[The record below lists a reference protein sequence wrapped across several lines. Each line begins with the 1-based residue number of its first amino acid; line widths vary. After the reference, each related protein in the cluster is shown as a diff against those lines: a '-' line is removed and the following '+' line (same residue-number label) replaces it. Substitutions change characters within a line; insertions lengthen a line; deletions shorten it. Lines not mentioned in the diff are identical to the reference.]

1 MTDSTLAERFSGLST
16 GNVGDALGRTGL
28 CDPRIRS
35 ITPGLRLVA
44 PAFTVKTPAADNLTI
59 HRALELCPP
68 GHALVIDGGGHPVT
82 ALVGDLMGFAARQ
95 RGIAGWVVDGP
106 VRDVAGLRALG
117 FPTFAASVH
126 PGGPVKERFG
136 TIGVPIAVGG
146 VTVRLGDIVFG
157 DDDGVAIVPAERLE
171 EALAGARAIVDK
183 ETRMREE
190 IRKGK
195 TTVELLGLGDRLPAD
210 GGARE

>member
-1 MTDSTLAERFSGLST
+1 MTNQPLAERFSVLST

-35 ITPGLRLVA
+35 VTPGLSLAA

-59 HRALELCPP
+59 HRAIELCPP

-82 ALVGDLMGFAARQ
+82 ALVGDVMGFAARQ

-106 VRDVAGLRALG
+106 VRDVAGLRLLG
-117 FPTFAASVH
+117 FPTFAAGVH

-136 TIGVPIAVGG
+136 RIGRPVVVGG
-146 VTVRLGDIVFG
+146 VTVRPGDIVFG
-157 DDDGVAIVPAERLE
+157 DDDGVVIVPVERLE
-171 EALAGARAIVDK
+171 EALSGAHAIVDK
-183 ETRMREE
+183 EARMRVALQQ
-190 IRKGK
+190 GK
-195 TTVELLGLGDRLPAD
+195 TTMELLGLADRLPAERD
-210 GGARE
+210 EGA